1 MSDGQQDQ
9 ETEEENGGQ
18 PGGWFTS
25 PQSESL
31 NGISQKSSNF
41 FDRPPFLFA
50 AFMWLFPYGYIILI
64 GITIWAIVCVFQ
76 TFGARASDIVPLDFI
91 KALIVFLP
99 FLFFLFISTKGTWF
113 LNRVFFL
120 LPVWL
125 FLVWTMGVTQ
135 GAMMA
140 ALSRAYG
147 VGQ

>member
-1 MSDGQQDQ
+1 MSEEQQDSKLA
-9 ETEEENGGQ
+9 EEHKEQ
-18 PGGWFTS
+18 LGGWFTS
-25 PQSESL
+25 PPSEPL
-31 NGISQKSSNF
+31 NGSSQETNNF
-41 FDRPPFLFA
+41 FDRPPFLFT
-50 AFMWLFPYGYIILI
+50 AFVWLFPYAYLILTGFTI
-64 GITIWAIVCVFQ
+64 RGIVYFFQ
-76 TFGARASDIVPLDFI
+76 AFGFKASDIISLDLI